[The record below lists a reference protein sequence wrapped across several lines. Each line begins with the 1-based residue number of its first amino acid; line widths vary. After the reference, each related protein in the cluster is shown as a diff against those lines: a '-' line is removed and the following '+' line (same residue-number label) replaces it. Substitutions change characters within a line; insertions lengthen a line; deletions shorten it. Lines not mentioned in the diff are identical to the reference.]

1 MTKKVQGKSFFDY
14 SDKEKKRI
22 LEKAVIEGGKEQL
35 REMKRWELLE
45 RLNSRWTQYQWENE
59 HQIDWKSVCLGLGC
73 ILLLIYSALVF
84 AL

>member
-59 HQIDWKSVCLGLGC
+59 HQQDWKSVFIGAGFLLVVIGLV
-73 ILLLIYSALVF
+73 VF

>member
-45 RLNSRWTQYQWENE
+45 RLNSRWTQYQWRMNTNR
-59 HQIDWKSVCLGLGC
+59 IGKV
-73 ILLLIYSALVF
+73 YS
-84 AL
+84 